1 VDLVGLIFLYCYP
14 HDVFGWHYQYLTIWG
29 LTTQTIY
36 FGFAFLVDLVHIH
49 REIDLDYKHVSP
61 AHNYTE
67 DELRALLYDSP
78 PQARRSRLETH
89 KDRLFT
95 LCFPLGTLIGVFFWT
110 LVWTDPTHDG
120 VQEQLIN
127 SPGGFPLVF
136 QQHGTTLIFVWV
148 ELFMTQHFFGKKRW
162 EALIVALYAAI
173 YIVWN
178 VIIHA
183 VTGDWVYPFQ
193 GPLAANLAIGIPVY
207 AGMILLASG
216 VYLLGRVMNHF
227 WWRFRWNRFKKNH
240 PLHQSSYL
248 FAPLDQN

>member
-1 VDLVGLIFLYCYP
+1 
-14 HDVFGWHYQYLTIWG
+14 
-29 LTTQTIY
+29 
-36 FGFAFLVDLVHIH
+36 
-49 REIDLDYKHVSP
+49 
-61 AHNYTE
+61 
-67 DELRALLYDSP
+67 LYDSP